1 MISVTGWSCMVGL
14 SVGHESRIAPIALS
28 GLGATTTL
36 TQKMQRHNN
45 GPPKFGGPLLCLI
58 YLFLSA

>member
-1 MISVTGWSCMVGL
+1 MVGL

-36 TQKMQRHNN
+36 TQKMQRHDN

>member
-1 MISVTGWSCMVGL
+1 MVGL

-28 GLGATTTL
+28 DLGATITL

-45 GPPKFGGPLLCLI
+45 GPPNLGGPL
-58 YLFLSA
+58 FA

>member
-1 MISVTGWSCMVGL
+1 MVGL

-45 GPPKFGGPLLCLI
+45 GPPKFGGSLLCLI

>member
-1 MISVTGWSCMVGL
+1 MVGL

-36 TQKMQRHNN
+36 TQKMQKHNN

>member
-1 MISVTGWSCMVGL
+1 MVGL

-36 TQKMQRHNN
+36 TQKMQRYNS
-45 GPPKFGGPLLCLI
+45 GPPRFGGPLLYLITYFCLPDN
-58 YLFLSA
+58 ARK

>member
-1 MISVTGWSCMVGL
+1 MVGL

-36 TQKMQRHNN
+36 TQQMQKHNN
-45 GPPKFGGPLLCLI
+45 GPPKFGGPL
-58 YLFLSA
+58 FA

>member
-1 MISVTGWSCMVGL
+1 MVGL

-28 GLGATTTL
+28 DLGATTTL
-36 TQKMQRHNN
+36 TQKMQRYNS
-45 GPPKFGGPLLCLI
+45 GPPNLGGPLLYLI

>member
-1 MISVTGWSCMVGL
+1 MVGL

-36 TQKMQRHNN
+36 THKMHNN
-45 GPPKFGGPLLCLI
+45 GPPRFGGPL
-58 YLFLSA
+58 SA

>member
-1 MISVTGWSCMVGL
+1 MVGL

-36 TQKMQRHNN
+36 TQKMQRHKN
-45 GPPKFGGPLLCLI
+45 GKQKLGGQ
-58 YLFLSA
+58 LSD